1 MNPQAEPVLLTERRG
16 DILILTINRPSAGN
30 SVNPELARSIDE
42 ALNLAEADS
51 GIHCVILTAADK
63 KIFCAGMD
71 LKHLALHG
79 MEGTVFP
86 GHGFAGLT
94 ERDFPKPL
102 ICAVNGYALG
112 GGTELALCCDLIIAA
127 EHATFGLPEVK
138 RGIIAA
144 TGGPFR
150 LMRAIPRAAAMEI
163 MLTGEAISAQRAL
176 ELGLINRVVPAERL
190 LDEAIAMAER
200 ITVNAP
206 LSVQGTK
213 EIACKTYGLSI
224 EDAFKVSKQISAR
237 IGATE
242 DAREGPRAFAEK
254 RAPVWKGR

>member
-1 MNPQAEPVLLTERRG
+1 MNEQTEPVLLTERRG
-16 DILILTINRPSAGN
+16 STLILSINRPSAGN
-30 SVNPELARSIDE
+30 SVNPALAKSIDD
-42 ALNLAEADS
+42 ALTMAEADDS
-51 GIHCVILTAADK
+51 VACVILTAAGNRF
-63 KIFCAGMD
+63 FCSGMD
-71 LKHLALHG
+71 LKHLAAHG
-79 MEGTVFP
+79 MEGTTFP
-86 GHGFAGLT
+86 GSGFAGLT
-94 ERDFPKPL
+94 EREFCKPL

-127 EHATFGLPEVK
+127 EHAQFGLPEVK

-144 TGGPFR
+144 TGGPIR

-163 MLTGEAISAQRAL
+163 LLTGDAVSARRAL

-190 LDEAIAMAER
+190 LDEALAMAER

-206 LSVQGTK
+206 LSVRGTK

-224 EDAFKVSKQISAR
+224 EDAFVVSKGISAR

-254 RAPVWKGR
+254 RPPVWKGR